1 MKVHILDDWFDTLR
15 GLPCFAKLAGHDV
28 TVWTDHVKEAVVLAE
43 RLAEAEAL
51 VLFRERTS
59 ITAELLARLPG
70 LRLISQRSVYPH
82 IDVPAC
88 TANGVLLCSN
98 MHAGTPSFAAAELT
112 WALIMAGMRQLPAQ
126 MASLKAGGWQM
137 GVGKT
142 LRGRRLGLYGY
153 GRIGQAVA
161 GYAEA
166 FGMEVQWWSSEDGR
180 ARAVADGQR
189 VAESRQAFFAESD
202 VVSVHIRLKPET
214 KGIVTLDDLSAMR
227 RDALFVNTSRAGLV
241 ENGALLTALERGR
254 PGMAAVDVF
263 DSEPLTDPADPLL
276 RHPNLIGTPH
286 IGYVTE
292 DEFDLQ
298 FSDIFDQINAYAEGA
313 PINMINPETWTGS
326 AGGQASPNA
335 IKDEDARR

>member
-15 GLPCFAKLAGHDV
+15 GLPCFAKLAGHEV
-28 TVWTDHVKEAVVLAE
+28 TVWNDHVEDASVLAE
-43 RLAEAEAL
+43 RLSEAEAL
-51 VLFRERTS
+51 VLFRERTK
-59 ITAELLARLPG
+59 ITAELLARLPK

-82 IDVPAC
+82 VDVSAC

-98 MHAGTPSFAAAELT
+98 MHAGTPSYAAAELT
-112 WALIMAGMRQLPAQ
+112 WALVLAGMRQVPAQ
-126 MASLKAGGWQM
+126 MASLKAGNWQM

-142 LRGRRLGLYGY
+142 LKGRTIGLYGY
-153 GRIGQAVA
+153 GRIGKAVA

-166 FGMEVQWWSSEDGR
+166 FGMAVQWWASEDGR
-180 ARAVADGQR
+180 ARAVADGR
-189 VAESRQAFFAESD
+189 KVAESREAFFAGSD

-214 KGIVTLDDLSAMR
+214 RGLITLDDLTAMR

-241 ENGALLTALERGR
+241 QPGTLLEALNAGR

-263 DSEPLTDPADPLL
+263 DTEPLTDADDPLL

-298 FSDIFDQINAYAEGA
+298 FSDIFDQINAFAEGA
-313 PINMINPETWTGS
+313 PIHMINPEVWE
-326 AGGQASPNA
+326 AQRA
-335 IKDEDARR
+335 